1 MGFTSDQEKK
11 LNYTYGLFFSSSG
24 NLLFGLGGT
33 KALSLPMMTV
43 LRRFSI
49 LFTMIGEFYILGS
62 KPTMAIQASVY
73 MMIFGAIVAAA
84 YDLAFNMTVRN
95 TGKNTY
101 LN

>member
-1 MGFTSDQEKK
+1 MRIKANIYFPF
-11 LNYTYGLFFSSSG
+11 LLLCPG

-49 LFTMIGEFYILGS
+49 LFTMFGELYILGC
-62 KPTMAIQASVY
+62 KPNASVQASVY

-84 YDLAFNMTVRN
+84 NDLAFNLTVRN
-95 TGKNTY
+95 VTATY
-101 LN
+101 PGTCC